1 MKILFC
7 TNAFEVVS
15 NGPAKFAHLLLRLQ
29 DVYPDYEVRVLTED
43 VQKPIAGKV
52 YKQNLNIPSVLKP
65 AGMFLRMFQY
75 HTAAMHIRKNGY
87 PFDILIY
94 NNAII
99 GLWSGIWFKNTIGFI
114 NDDNNAS
121 ANFKAGFLK
130 FKWNKA
136 HVFFITEWLASKTC
150 RKIVANSN
158 YLYNYLKVK
167 YAIAPRKINYLYK
180 AIEIAPFLSPRNN
193 TEPVIL
199 FVKNDYQR
207 GGLFILA
214 EALKNLNRPLTF
226 IVAGTPHYVA
236 DQLLEK
242 LKGSDVHLQFEGI
255 VPQEKIYELM
265 KSADIFCVPSFK
277 EALGVANL
285 EAMALGCS
293 IVTSNTG
300 GIPEVMDNGKNGWM
314 VEPGN
319 ITDLAGAIHEALTF
333 TNLAAEK
340 RLAAL
345 TYVKQFNLQALFSNF
360 VNKIIRFE

>member
-29 DVYPDYEVRVLTED
+29 YAYPEYEVRILTED
-43 VQKPIAGKV
+43 IQTPIEGKV
-52 YKQNLNIPSVLKP
+52 YKQHLKIPSVFKQ

-75 HTAAMHIRKNGY
+75 HSTAMQIRKNGY
-87 PFDILIY
+87 PFDMLIY

-121 ANFKAGFLK
+121 ADFKAGFFK

-167 YAIAPRKINYLYK
+167 YAIAPRKLSYLYK
-180 AIEIAPFLSPRNN
+180 AIEIEPFLSSRNN
-193 TEPVIL
+193 TEPIIL

-207 GGLFILA
+207 GGLFILV
-214 EALKNLNRPLTF
+214 EALKNLNHPLTF
-226 IVAGTPHYVA
+226 IVAGTPDYVEH
-236 DQLLEK
+236 QLIEK
-242 LKGSDVHLQFEGI
+242 LKGSKVHLQFEGI

-265 KSADIFCVPSFK
+265 KTADIFCVPSFK

-293 IVTSNTG
+293 IVTTKTG

-319 ITDLAGAIHEALTF
+319 VTDLTGAIHEALTF

-340 RLAAL
+340 RLAAQ
-345 TYVKQFNLQALFSNF
+345 TYVKQFNLQTLFSNF
-360 VNKIIRFE
+360 VNKVIRFE